1 MFEKVKKIF
10 RSKWEIVYTTQNQS
24 KYFQVIDKL
33 SNNHI
38 EHKTAFDASIINPD
52 RGIGRSTRTYT
63 ILVRVE
69 DVYKV
74 SDILN
79 EVRH

>member
-1 MFEKVKKIF
+1 MLEKIKKIF

-24 KYFQVIDKL
+24 KYFQVIDRL
-33 SNNHI
+33 SDNHI
-38 EHKTAFDASIINPD
+38 QHKTAFDASTINPN

-69 DVYKV
+69 EAYKV

-79 EVRH
+79 EIRR